1 MEQASVGRPLP
12 WPTVTPMAAPFSYTP
27 VGVVRSSRTAVVDD
41 GWDAETAR
49 IDLLTPF
56 DARALAG
63 LETFSHCEVVTALD
77 RARWDPTQ
85 VVRRPRGNPAWPE
98 VGIFAQRAK
107 DRPNPIGLTVCRI
120 VSVDGPSLTVAGL
133 DAVDG
138 TPVLDIKPWVAE
150 FGPRGP
156 VHQPAWMT
164 ELMGG
169 YW

>member
-1 MEQASVGRPLP
+1 VSGS
-12 WPTVTPMAAPFSYTP
+12 PTFSFI
-27 VGVVRSSRTAVVDD
+27 GVVRSSRTDVVDD
-41 GWDAETAR
+41 DWDVETAR
-49 IDLLTPF
+49 IELLPPF
-56 DARALAG
+56 DGRALQG
-63 LETFSHCEVVTALD
+63 LDSFSHCEVVTLLD
-77 RARWDPTQ
+77 RATWDQ
-85 VVRRPRGNPAWPE
+85 ANMVRQPRGNPEWPE

-120 VSVDGPSLTVAGL
+120 LSIDGVALEVEGL
-133 DAVDG
+133 DAIDG
-138 TPVLDIKPWVAE
+138 TPVLDVKPWVAE